1 MSDMWK
7 TLKISKDDI
16 RGAIEGFPLEVVQKM
31 IDLTIKEEHTDVEGA
46 LKILCKT
53 PWNGFT
59 WSETD
64 EGNNFWYKVID
75 HHEWW
80 RFYERYPVNLSSPI
94 RYAVVKECSDGCF
107 PEEIA
112 GYLGSTSQLSGKGK
126 SGDIYFIYPSIE
138 GFKVGFAIKD
148 SPRYKKIIK
157 DGVKL

>member
-1 MSDMWK
+1 MGAI
-7 TLKISKDDI
+7 LKINGSGI
-16 RGAIEGFPLEVVQKM
+16 YGAIKGFPLEVVQKM
-31 IDLTIKEEHTDVEGA
+31 VELTIKEEHTDIEGA
-46 LKILCKT
+46 LKILRKT

-64 EGNNFWYKVID
+64 EGHQFWYKVID
-75 HHEWW
+75 RHEWW
-80 RFYERYPVNLSSPI
+80 RFFERYPANLSSPI
-94 RYAVVKECSDGCF
+94 RYAVVKECGDGCF

-126 SGDIYFIYPSIE
+126 SGDIYFVYPSVE